1 MSYWRCEERHT
12 DLKIDYKYNQHSMAR
27 SDKLLTKRMTMSCSY
42 HFRTTALQNVT
53 LSVPVDG
60 VVTDMVSEPKGEW
73 LDNTNRAVWSFS
85 DVSGIGSIR

>member
-1 MSYWRCEERHT
+1 M
-12 DLKIDYKYNQHSMAR
+12 
-27 SDKLLTKRMTMSCSY
+27 
-42 HFRTTALQNVT
+42 T

-85 DVSGIGSIR
+85 DVSSIGSIRSVVKGFKDCSLFSNAVYSSQGSVSTVGRPRIPRDNRCSVQL

>member
-1 MSYWRCEERHT
+1 M
-12 DLKIDYKYNQHSMAR
+12 
-27 SDKLLTKRMTMSCSY
+27 
-42 HFRTTALQNVT
+42 T

-85 DVSGIGSIR
+85 DVRSIGSIRCVRKLSKVAEFY